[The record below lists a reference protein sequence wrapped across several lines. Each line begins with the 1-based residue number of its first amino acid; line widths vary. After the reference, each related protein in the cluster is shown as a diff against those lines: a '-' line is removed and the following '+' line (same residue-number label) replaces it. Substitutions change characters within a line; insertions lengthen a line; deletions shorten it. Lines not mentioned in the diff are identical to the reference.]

1 VRQLY
6 SHWGLVRVSL
16 SALIP
21 KNVIQSGV
29 FAEKKK
35 YCVTL
40 NATIALRVQINNY
53 LIKFKIN
60 KIL

>member
-16 SALIP
+16 SALVPVVP
-21 KNVIQSGV
+21 KNGIQSGV

-40 NATIALRVQINNY
+40 NATIALRVQINN
-53 LIKFKIN
+53 
-60 KIL
+60 